1 VRHTSLCSCVHV
13 RVLQPVW
20 IRAGE
25 GVQRDVTANPSGCGV
40 SILRLAVTTVHTGLS
55 PVRYPA
61 PFPGAAQHG
70 PMDKPVLV
78 ALI

>member
-25 GVQRDVTANPSGCGV
+25 GVQRDVTANPNAVFQYSV
-40 SILRLAVTTVHTGLS
+40 SLLPRFTLVSVWSATQLRF
-55 PVRYPA
+55 PVRLSM
-61 PFPGAAQHG
+61 GRWTNRCWWH
-70 PMDKPVLV
+70 
-78 ALI
+78 